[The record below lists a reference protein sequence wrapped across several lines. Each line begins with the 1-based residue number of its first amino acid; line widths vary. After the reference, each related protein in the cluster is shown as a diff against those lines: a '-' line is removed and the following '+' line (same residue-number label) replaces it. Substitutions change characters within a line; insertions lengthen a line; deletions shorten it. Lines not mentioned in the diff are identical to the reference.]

1 MKLLILSIF
10 ALVAALTLAHPTA
23 TAAALINDGDTTA
36 LDIVTNLTASYINPS
51 TTFHMASTDNPVCFN
66 CGYGVK
72 GDLAAKAILALCQ
85 EFSGMETRFSISG
98 TIPYAAT
105 PDTTEQG
112 IIMLEVSV
120 PPNNGCWTQTIDL
133 NDCVFNMWTS
143 IDGCN
148 TEGSDGKQGGTV
160 DTGCLAYTVNP
171 NPEGC

>member
-1 MKLLILSIF
+1 MNFSLLSIF
-10 ALVAALTLAHPTA
+10 ALIVDLVSALPTINTAALV
-23 TAAALINDGDTTA
+23 NDGNTTA
-36 LDIVTNLTASYINPS
+36 LDFITGLVATRIGPN
-51 TTFHMASTDNPVCFN
+51 TTTHMASTDNPVCFN

-85 EFSGMETRFSISG
+85 EFSGMETRFQISG

-148 TEGSDGKQGGTV
+148 TDGSDGKQGGTV